1 MLDEGAA
8 ADAQEAAAITQYNN
22 LLATNLANFTSS
34 HTGVTAKI
42 VNTTTAFQTVID
54 NPTAYGA
61 ANATC
66 FDDDG
71 STCVWWNNYH
81 PGLASKSLVAE
92 SSAENSPAN
101 FVFLTVQGLVA
112 EEVADAFEGSFFK

>member
-8 ADAQEAAAITQYNN
+8 ADAQEAVAITQYND
-22 LLATNLANFTSS
+22 LLAANLANFTATHS
-34 HTGVTAKI
+34 GVTAKL

-71 STCVWWNNYH
+71 VTCVWWNNYH
-81 PGLASKSLVAE
+81 PALASESPIGRTAVAKS
-92 SSAENSPAN
+92 
-101 FVFLTVQGLVA
+101 
-112 EEVADAFEGSFFK
+112 D